1 MTTRSVED
9 KEGLDVAAAE
19 AEEIRATERERLR
32 SLLEKDVER
41 ARQLHADDFQLI
53 TPDGATLSKDQYL
66 GAIAC
71 GELDYVVFGVD
82 SPIDVR
88 LHGEAAIIR
97 YRSTIEVVF
106 QMQRMP
112 LHGFWHT
119 DVYEKRSGRWRAVWS
134 QATRIQKLEHR

>member
-9 KEGLDVAAAE
+9 KEGPDVAAGEAE
-19 AEEIRATERERLR
+19 AIRAAERERLR
-32 SLLEKDVER
+32 SLVEKDIER

-71 GELDYVVFGVD
+71 GELDYVVFGVE

-88 LHGEAAIIR
+88 LHGDAAIIR

-106 QMQRMP
+106 HMQRTP

-119 DVYEKRSGRWRAVWS
+119 DVYEKHNGRWRAVWS
-134 QATRIQKLEHR
+134 HATRIQ